1 MANQTG
7 KGRSVY
13 LAVDAGS
20 FYGSTGLSYIAEYVA
35 HAIDSLMERQIR
47 VKGPQS
53 IEVTVYAQDRPA
65 RTIVHLAN
73 RSQSPNNLARISELV
88 PIAGV
93 QVEMASPYPRAEVTC
108 RGANVQTRR
117 EGGKLIMKVD
127 SLDDYAALVISR
139 V

>member
-1 MANQTG
+1 MRRTARRAPSSILQTG
-7 KGRSVY
+7 RS
-13 LAVDAGS
+13 
-20 FYGSTGLSYIAEYVA
+20 
-35 HAIDSLMERQIR
+35 
-47 VKGPQS
+47 P
-53 IEVTVYAQDRPA
+53 
-65 RTIVHLAN
+65 
-73 RSQSPNNLARISELV
+73 RITWRGFPKLV

-93 QVEMASPYPRAEVTC
+93 QVEVASPYPRAEVTC